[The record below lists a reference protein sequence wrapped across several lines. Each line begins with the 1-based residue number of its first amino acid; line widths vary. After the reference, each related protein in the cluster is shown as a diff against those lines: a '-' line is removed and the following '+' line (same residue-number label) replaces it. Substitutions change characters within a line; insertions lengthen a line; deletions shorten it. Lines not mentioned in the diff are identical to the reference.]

1 MHKPNGN
8 GSATQM
14 SWKDVNSLMPMDSF
28 KPKKVKNEHVGC
40 QLDPF
45 YVKYIDMIAE
55 KEGLTRNEVVKSAI
69 LQALNI
75 YI

>member
-1 MHKPNGN
+1 
-8 GSATQM
+8 
-14 SWKDVNSLMPMDSF
+14 MPMDSF